1 MISCVKTGDRKALE
15 RRIMAASKHP
25 ERRTRGRPARSSEQ
39 IADMRGHISACA
51 LRLFQD
57 EGYAAISMRRLA
69 QEAGCTAMTLYKY
82 FDNKIDILRTLW
94 ADVFDELFD
103 ELERTAD
110 QENEPVARLNAIATG
125 YVSYWLE
132 HREHYFMVFMSG
144 GVSQSDVVG
153 FVSDAALLARFDML
167 RTNLDF
173 ALGGD
178 TNAEELRLKSELL
191 LCMLN
196 GIAHNLITINGYPWS
211 DPEKL
216 VRQATGGLLAS

>member
-1 MISCVKTGDRKALE
+1 
-15 RRIMAASKHP
+15 MAAPKQAEGRTP
-25 ERRTRGRPARSSEQ
+25 ERRTRGRPARSPEQ
-39 IADMRGHISACA
+39 IADMRGQISACA
-51 LRLFQD
+51 LRLFQG

-82 FDNKIDILRTLW
+82 FDSKIDILRTLW

-103 ELERTAD
+103 GLEQIAARHS
-110 QENEPVARLNAIATG
+110 EPVARLNAVATG
-125 YVSYWLE
+125 YVAYWLE

-144 GVSQSDVVG
+144 GVSLSDVVG
-153 FVSDAALLARFDML
+153 FVSDPALLARFEML
-167 RTNLDF
+167 RTHLDC

-178 TNAEELRLKSELL
+178 TEAGELRLKTDLL
-191 LCMLN
+191 MCALN

-216 VRQATGGLLAS
+216 VRQATGGLLAK

>member
-1 MISCVKTGDRKALE
+1 
-15 RRIMAASKHP
+15 MAAPKQA
-25 ERRTRGRPARSSEQ
+25 ERRTRGRPARSPEQ
-39 IADMRGHISACA
+39 IADMRSQISACA

-69 QEAGCTAMTLYKY
+69 QEVGCTTMTLYKY
-82 FDNKIDILRTLW
+82 FDTKIDILRTLW
-94 ADVFDELFD
+94 TDVFDELFD
-103 ELERTAD
+103 GLERTAD
-110 QENEPVARLNAIATG
+110 QQSEPVARLNAIARG

-153 FVSDAALLARFDML
+153 FVSDAALLARFDLL
-167 RTNLDF
+167 RTGLDS

-178 TNAEELRLKSELL
+178 TDAAELRLKTDLL
-191 LCMLN
+191 LCTLN

-211 DPEKL
+211 DPEHL
-216 VRQATGGLLAS
+216 VRQATGGLLAT